1 MNAGG
6 RSWQHFGEGRKDHK
20 NFHQARVY
28 YFRDKCVVFARNCK
42 FAHLTQ
48 YDMQFIPYK
57 SALFAQ
63 ETLFLT
69 QKGTFFAQR
78 FKKKGRKSQ

>member
-1 MNAGG
+1 MVLKGIAECLIPVICQFSSAYLLFLRQM
-6 RSWQHFGEGRKDHK
+6 RS
-20 NFHQARVY
+20 
-28 YFRDKCVVFARNCK
+28 FARNCK

-48 YDMQFIPYK
+48 YDIQFIPYI

-69 QKGTFFAQR
+69 QKALFFAQR
-78 FKKKGRKSQ
+78 SPKSA